1 MSTLTWQFIDKL
13 ENDSS
18 IYKLE
23 KAINVK
29 LPFDYVN
36 CVKENNAGFPSLKTF
51 NTVQGTE
58 RVFSNLLSLNSD
70 DDEDIFQSYQFILDE
85 TDRKDILPFARDSFG
100 NYICFDFSDN
110 SAKVVFW
117 NHENKTF
124 DDVSNSFIELL
135 NMLR

>member
-1 MSTLTWQFIDKL
+1 MPTVTWQFIDKL
-13 ENDSS
+13 EDDSP
-18 IYKLE
+18 ICKLE

-29 LPFDYVN
+29 LPSDYVN
-36 CVKENNAGFPSLKTF
+36 CVKENNAGFPSLKIF

-58 RVFSNLLSLNSD
+58 RVFSNLLSFNSD
-70 DDEDIFQSYQFILDE
+70 DDENIFNDYQFLLDE
-85 TDRKDILPFARDSFG
+85 TDRKDVLPFARDSFG

-110 SAKVVFW
+110 PIKVVFW

-124 DDVSNSFIELL
+124 DDVSNSFTELL